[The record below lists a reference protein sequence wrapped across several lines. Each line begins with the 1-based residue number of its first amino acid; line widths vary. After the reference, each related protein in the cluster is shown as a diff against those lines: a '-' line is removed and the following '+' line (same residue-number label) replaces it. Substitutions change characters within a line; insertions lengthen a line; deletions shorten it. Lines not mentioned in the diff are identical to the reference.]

1 MALTCILDN
10 VRTPNE
16 MMDIVLGDLLP
27 DLDQSLTELLDS
39 LKCNLAASV
48 DQNKISQKGST
59 GFAQASMGARSF

>member
-1 MALTCILDN
+1 M
-10 VRTPNE
+10 RTPNE
-16 MMDIVLGDLLP
+16 MMDVVLGGDLLP

-39 LKCNLAASV
+39 LKCNLAASM